1 MIRMSGEAA
10 REFSDS
16 DMGPELGPVVPKSPS
31 SNTPSVRRE
40 GRSVLKACALTGK
53 LIAC

>member
-1 MIRMSGEAA
+1 MIRMSGEVA

-16 DMGPELGPVVPKSPS
+16 DMGPELGPVVPRSPS

-40 GRSVLKACALTGK
+40 GRSVFKACAIAGK
-53 LIAC
+53 LLAC